1 MQQLKKKKKKTTF
14 LLQCVCSLIFLVCSF
29 FLGQLAKYE
38 RGVTDRR
45 KHVNEI
51 PSDVV
56 TKFINTT
63 ANQMF
68 KGVCFFLL
76 DSTSCKILRKKK
88 KAEPEQKG
96 HLVVLPQYL
105 MEKMQKTLVLLVYSE
120 CF

>member
-1 MQQLKKKKKKTTF
+1 MFSDISCLF
-14 LLQCVCSLIFLVCSF
+14 VF

-68 KGVCFFLL
+68 KGVCFFF
-76 DSTSCKILRKKK
+76 C
-88 KAEPEQKG
+88 
-96 HLVVLPQYL
+96 
-105 MEKMQKTLVLLVYSE
+105 
-120 CF
+120 